1 MTISGFVSI
10 FICACFGGMLAELLK
25 WFQLRD
31 SPNLPAYARQPVY
44 WAVTVAMVLA
54 GGVLATLY
62 GTEPRSAI
70 LVLHIGLSA
79 PLIIKTLA
87 ETQAGSAA
95 TTPPGS
101 GTPTAPRRPGY
112 SMAKSGSGPSVLN
125 FLAGR

>member
-1 MTISGFVSI
+1 MTISGFLPV
-10 FICACFGGMLAELLK
+10 FLCACFGGALAELLK

-31 SPNLPAYARQPVY
+31 SPNLPAYARSPLY
-44 WAVTVAMVLA
+44 WAVTAAMVLA

-87 ETQAGSAA
+87 ETRAGPASPAP
-95 TTPPGS
+95 PPGGPRGS
-101 GTPTAPRRPGY
+101 RRPGY
-112 SMAKSGSGPSVLN
+112 SMARAGGGPSVLN
-125 FLAGR
+125 FVAGR